1 MDGLIGKNVEDAF
14 GPVISPRVRRIA
26 GSPAPEIAARLLPP
40 PPPAPPGPGGG
51 NPRLFPPA
59 HPAPRAQGL
68 ATRRP
73 CDGDY

>member
-26 GSPAPEIAARLLPP
+26 APAPEIAA
-40 PPPAPPGPGGG
+40 
-51 NPRLFPPA
+51 RLFPPA